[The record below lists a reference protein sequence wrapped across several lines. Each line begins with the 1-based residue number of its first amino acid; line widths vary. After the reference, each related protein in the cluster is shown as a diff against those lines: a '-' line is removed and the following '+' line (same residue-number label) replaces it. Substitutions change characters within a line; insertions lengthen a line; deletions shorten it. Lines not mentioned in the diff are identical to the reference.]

1 MRRTQLSRWLKKR
14 TQRTLAYQ
22 VGLTQPS
29 ISEMLRSDRR
39 IYVVEL
45 PNGDVYLEEIK
56 RLTS

>member
-1 MRRTQLSRWLKKR
+1 MRRTELSRWLKKR
-14 TQRTLAYQ
+14 SQRTLGYQ

-29 ISEMLRSDRR
+29 ISAMLNSQRR

-56 RLTS
+56 RLTP